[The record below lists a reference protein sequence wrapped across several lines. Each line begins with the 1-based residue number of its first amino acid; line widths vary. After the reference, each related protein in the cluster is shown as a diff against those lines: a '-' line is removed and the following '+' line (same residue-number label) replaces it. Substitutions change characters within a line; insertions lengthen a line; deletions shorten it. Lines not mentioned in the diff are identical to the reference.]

1 MVRRRGTPLGNPRQ
15 WLSTKISGWYHVR
28 MGLIRMPKQHWM
40 LERLAECRRQRDEE
54 ERRQRVMV
62 ITEFDA
68 GDPEAT
74 MHAMAAEILR
84 YRHCVRQ
91 LADAIGWTNAR
102 APFVVM
108 PPGRDWRPRRTPEV
122 PDVPPHAA

>member
-1 MVRRRGTPLGNPRQ
+1 
-15 WLSTKISGWYHVR
+15 
-28 MGLIRMPKQHWM
+28 
-40 LERLAECRRQRDEE
+40 
-54 ERRQRVMV
+54 MV

-91 LADAIGWTNAR
+91 LADAIGWTSAD
-102 APFVVM
+102 APFGLIA
-108 PPGRDWRPRRTPEV
+108 PGSSLASQAQHRR
-122 PDVPPHAA
+122 